1 MKLTKEIEAS
11 HERLSR
17 SSIRFL
23 EYAGRNPECLKRMN
37 FKKVLDLS
45 RPDAKVQ
52 PWPVFIN
59 QHTRKEFAEVSVKT
73 FNLLRAV
80 FRKKFLAD
88 PNWLSEYYGFPQQF
102 IQYFLAGISRF
113 HINNL
118 LGRGDFVISESG
130 IKCLEFNI
138 SSNLGGWQG
147 PLWRSQYMEIPAF
160 AQFFE
165 ETEIKMKGDR
175 LFFILFNH
183 LIQASLKTFSHLK
196 DELNLALIFPLASGK
211 PDEQP
216 HGEYLNRTYSEV
228 LRQTSPDLTGK
239 VIICDFG
246 HLRFDGEQ
254 VFYQELPV
262 HTLVEYYGGFVPLE
276 LLVAFKV
283 KKILLYN
290 GSVTGLTSNKLNLAL
305 LSESEDSPDFSTDER
320 DSIKKYIP
328 WTRKLVDG
336 PTTYEGEK
344 IDLMDFVYSN
354 REKLVLKPAT
364 GIGGIEIMVGR
375 KTSKEKWIG
384 KVTEALKSDP
394 WEKVT
399 LSPGNFEK
407 QWYEL
412 ADEAFQ
418 QSSWVVQEY
427 VESLPYMFQSGEN
440 DCAVHDAVW
449 GLFVFGSDY
458 AGGFAR
464 VLPKD
469 DETGIINVHRGAEKA
484 IIFEVEE

>member
-1 MKLTKEIEAS
+1 MKLTKEIKVS

-23 EYAGRNPECLKRMN
+23 EYAGRNPECLERKN
-37 FKKVLDLS
+37 FKKVMDLS
-45 RPDAKVQ
+45 RRDAKVQ

-88 PNWLSEYYGFPQQF
+88 PHWLGEYYGFPQQI
-102 IQYFLAGISRF
+102 IQYFLTGISHF
-113 HINNL
+113 HISNL

-130 IKCLEFNI
+130 IKCIEFNI

-160 AQFFE
+160 FQFLQ
-165 ETEIKMKGDR
+165 ETEIKMKDDR

-183 LIQASLKTFSHLK
+183 LIQASLKSFSHLK

-216 HGEYLNRTYSEV
+216 HGEYLNRTYREV
-228 LRQTSPDLTGK
+228 LQEAGSNLKGK
-239 VIICDFG
+239 VIICDFA
-246 HLRFDGEQ
+246 HLKFDGEQ
-254 VFYQELPV
+254 VFYQDMPV

-276 LLVAFKV
+276 ILVAFKA
-283 KKILLYN
+283 KKVLLLN
-290 GSVTGLTSNKLNLAL
+290 GSVSGLTSNKLNLAL

-320 DSIKKYIP
+320 DSIKKHIP
-328 WTRKLVDG
+328 WTRKLIDG
-336 PTTYEGEK
+336 PSTYGGKE
-344 IDLMDFVYSN
+344 IDLVDFVYSN
-354 REKLVLKPAT
+354 REKLVLKPAS
-364 GIGGIEIMVGR
+364 GVGGVEIFVGR
-375 KTSKEKWIG
+375 KTPKEKWVE
-384 KVTEALKSDP
+384 KVKEAVNSNP
-394 WEKVT
+394 WEKID
-399 LSPGNFEK
+399 LSPGNFER

-412 ADEAFQ
+412 ADVAFHQ
-418 QSSWVVQEY
+418 NSWVVQEH
-427 VESLPYMFQSGEN
+427 VESLPYMFQTGEN
-440 DCAVHDAVW
+440 DYAVHNAVW

-458 AGGFAR
+458 AGGFVR

-469 DETGIINVHRGAEKA
+469 DESGIINVHRGAEKA